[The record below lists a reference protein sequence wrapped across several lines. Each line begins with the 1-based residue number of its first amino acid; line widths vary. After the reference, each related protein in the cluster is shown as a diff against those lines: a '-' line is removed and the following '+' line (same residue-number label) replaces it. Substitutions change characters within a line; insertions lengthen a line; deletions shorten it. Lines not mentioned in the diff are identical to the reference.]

1 MNGQREAAHHERFG
15 KNVVIRLR
23 KDEIKYR
30 VDFTTWKSAQGME
43 DTPAKFEAQT
53 DEENADWMDEVICDA
68 LADIKRK
75 LRAYVPERTRLRTNG
90 HEDGEEWVVS
100 LVMEHGWMGDAE
112 ELGNAMGRYVVDK
125 VLHEWYLLTL
135 PDMAAN
141 YAERMD
147 EDLRKM
153 MDVARDVDIDG
164 VNFML

>member
-1 MNGQREAAHHERFG
+1 MNGHMRAAHHECFG

-23 KDEIKYR
+23 KDEIKYM
-30 VDFTTWKSAQGME
+30 VDFATWKHAQGME

-53 DEENADWMDEVICDA
+53 DGENADWMNEEICEA

-90 HEDGEEWVVS
+90 HEDGEEWVLN
-100 LVMEHGWMGDAE
+100 LVMEPGWMGDAE
-112 ELGNAMGRYVVDK
+112 ELGKVTARYVVDK
-125 VLHEWYLLTL
+125 LLHEWYLLTL
-135 PDMAAN
+135 PDMADVYAN
-141 YAERMD
+141 RME

-153 MDVARDVDIDG
+153 ADIARDVDIDG